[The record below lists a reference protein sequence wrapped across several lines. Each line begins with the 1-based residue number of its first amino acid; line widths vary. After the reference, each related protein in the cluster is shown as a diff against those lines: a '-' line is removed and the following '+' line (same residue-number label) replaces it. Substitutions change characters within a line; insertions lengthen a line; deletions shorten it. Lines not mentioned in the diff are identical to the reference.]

1 MLLLESFGESVE
13 VLVNLSLNYNK
24 ISLYCPV
31 NFSVSGGDLKL
42 PVLPQVAEL
51 AVQPDRRGR
60 LF

>member
-1 MLLLESFGESVE
+1 MLLLESFCESVE

-51 AVQPDRRGR
+51 AVHPDRRGR